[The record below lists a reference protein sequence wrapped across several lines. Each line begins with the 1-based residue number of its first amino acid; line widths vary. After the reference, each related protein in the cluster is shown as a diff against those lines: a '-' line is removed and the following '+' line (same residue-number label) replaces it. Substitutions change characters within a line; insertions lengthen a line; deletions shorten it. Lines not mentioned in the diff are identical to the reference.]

1 MGSAEA
7 ELAALAAGMGK
18 EELAS
23 LAAGLGE
30 EDQAKLA
37 ALLGDAHLKEK
48 FMFAQVQ
55 PRPDRGLTG
64 ERDWLTD
71 LRVNVMP

>member
-7 ELAALAAGMGK
+7 ELAELAAGMGK

-23 LAAGLGE
+23 LAACLGK

-37 ALLGDAHLKEK
+37 ELLGNTHMREK

-55 PRPDRGLTG
+55 PRPDGSCF
-64 ERDWLTD
+64 
-71 LRVNVMP
+71 